1 MDFFLWIGLVFAVSV
16 LGILIWQDLPLL
28 TSRKVRTK
36 GTVYDHRS
44 SLDDDGARTY
54 LAKVRFTAEDGRQI
68 EIEETSGGPAPKP
81 PIGTLVDVV
90 YPANA
95 PDKARV
101 RHAFLR
107 LLIYAFMLF
116 VLAVVV
122 GRLLG
127 WLK

>member
-28 TSRKVRTK
+28 TSRQVRTK
-36 GTVYDHRS
+36 GTVYDHRG
-44 SLDDDGARTY
+44 SLDDGARTY
-54 LAKVRFTAEDGRQI
+54 LAKIRFKAEDGRQI
-68 EIEETSGGPAPKP
+68 EIEDSSGGPAPKP
-81 PIGTLVDVV
+81 PVGTLVDVV

-95 PDKARV
+95 PDKGRV
-101 RHAFLR
+101 RRPFLR